1 MNSFDKTFMLGFY
14 NSFLK
19 TKLNCHK
26 ENMLVLNTYSFQK
39 KMFSD
44 LVIDFKDRYV
54 MKTL

>member
-1 MNSFDKTFMLGFY
+1 MNSVDKTFMLGFY

-26 ENMLVLNTYSFQK
+26 ENMLVLNTCSFQK